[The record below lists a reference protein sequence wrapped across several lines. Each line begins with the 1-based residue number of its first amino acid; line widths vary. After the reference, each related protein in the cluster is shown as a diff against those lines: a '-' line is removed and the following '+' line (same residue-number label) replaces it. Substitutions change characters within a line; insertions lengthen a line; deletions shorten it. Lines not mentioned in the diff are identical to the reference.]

1 LRRPGV
7 FAWAPDDFP
16 ERLNIDVCRLPPGQS
31 GLQFAGEEMRVL
43 LVEDEEE
50 LATWLIKALAQSAFV
65 VEWSNDG
72 QVAAKVLDVE
82 EFDVVILDLGLPGK
96 SGHGV
101 LSALRA
107 ADNRV
112 PVLILTARDSIEER
126 VFCLNAGADDFL
138 AKPFSLAELEA
149 RLFAL
154 IRRSRGRDH
163 PRLSCGPLILDPATK
178 QFLLAGN
185 PVSLTPR
192 EHAALAA
199 LIQHAGN
206 PVSKQKL
213 YDRVFSSAADAQ
225 GDAIEV
231 LVYRLRKKL
240 AGAPVRI
247 TTMRGFG
254 YCLEPEGEPDE
265 LA

>member
-1 LRRPGV
+1 M
-7 FAWAPDDFP
+7 
-16 ERLNIDVCRLPPGQS
+16 RL
-31 GLQFAGEEMRVL
+31 L
-43 LVEDEEE
+43 LVEDEED
-50 LATWLIKALAQSAFV
+50 LATWLIKALAQSSFV

-72 QVAAKVLDVE
+72 NVAEKILAIE
-82 EFDVVILDLGLPGK
+82 EFDAVILDLGLPGK
-96 SGHGV
+96 SGHNV

-107 ADNRV
+107 AHNGI
-112 PVLILTARDSIEER
+112 PVLILTARDSVEER
-126 VFCLNAGADDFL
+126 VFCLNTGADDFL

-163 PRLSCGPLILDPATK
+163 PRLSCGALVFDLATR

-185 PVSLTPR
+185 PLSLTPR

-199 LIQHAGN
+199 LLQHAGE
-206 PVSKQKL
+206 PMLRQKL

-240 AGAPVRI
+240 AGTQVKI

-254 YCLEPEGEPDE
+254 YCLEPESETNE
-265 LA
+265 LT

>member
-1 LRRPGV
+1 MYWSWLSLRPILV
-7 FAWAPDDFP
+7 D
-16 ERLNIDVCRLPPGQS
+16 EQ
-31 GLQFAGEEMRVL
+31 MRVL

-50 LATWLIKALAQSAFV
+50 LATWLIKALAQSSFI

-72 QVAAKVLDVE
+72 HVAEKVLSVD
-82 EFDVVILDLGLPGK
+82 EFDVVVLDLGLPGR
-96 SGHGV
+96 SGHSV

-107 ADNRV
+107 ADNRI
-112 PVLILTARDSIEER
+112 PVLILTARDSVEER
-126 VFCLNAGADDFL
+126 VFCLNTGADDFL

-154 IRRSRGRDH
+154 VRRSRGRDH
-163 PRLSCGPLILDPATK
+163 PRLSCGPLVLDPATK

-185 PVSLTPR
+185 PILLTPR

-199 LIQHAGN
+199 LIQHAGE

-240 AGAPVRI
+240 AGTQVRI
-247 TTMRGFG
+247 MTMRGFG
-254 YCLEPEGEPDE
+254 YCLEPEGEPNE